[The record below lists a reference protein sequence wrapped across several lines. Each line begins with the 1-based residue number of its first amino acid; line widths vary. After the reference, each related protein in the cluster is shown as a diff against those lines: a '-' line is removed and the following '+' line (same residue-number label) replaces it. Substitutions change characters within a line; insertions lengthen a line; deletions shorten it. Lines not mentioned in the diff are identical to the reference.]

1 MVRVLVVD
9 DSPLMRR
16 LLTAL
21 LQDDPEIT
29 VVATAADP
37 YEAWD
42 ALKVQAVD
50 VITLDLQMPRMNGLT
65 FLRKLMAARPTP
77 VVVVSASSIADQPRV
92 LRAMKLGAIDIV
104 YKPNSRGE
112 ARLATLARE
121 LSEKVKQAAL
131 FIQPVIRRQCSGA
144 TRPIPFVP
152 GENTNTKGQ
161 AMHSRSL
168 LVIGASTGGPETIS
182 RILAELPAQV
192 PPILIVQ
199 HMPSDF
205 TGPFAERLDRLCRFE
220 VREAVD
226 GDTLETGLALLA
238 PGDRHMMVEQR
249 GTRRQIRLLDGPPV
263 NQFRPS
269 VDVTFRSCAK
279 LQGVAGVGVLLTGM
293 GKDGAQGL
301 LALREAGFVTLA
313 QDEATSVVFGM
324 PREAIELGAARYIVP
339 LEKIGPWLANRFRPQ
354 IKTASRG

>member
-9 DSPLMRR
+9 DSPLMRS
-16 LLTAL
+16 LLTQL
-21 LQDDPEIT
+21 LQEDPEIT

-42 ALKVQAVD
+42 LLKAQAVD

-77 VVVVSASSIADQPRV
+77 VVVVSTPSIADRPRV

-104 YKPNSRGE
+104 YKPNSRGT
-112 ARLATLARE
+112 ARLAAMSRE
-121 LSEKVKQAAL
+121 LSEKVKQASL
-131 FIQPVIRRQCSGA
+131 FIQPVFRRERTAA
-144 TRPIPFVP
+144 TRPIPFIA
-152 GENTNTKGQ
+152 GESANPKVQ
-161 AMHSRSL
+161 AEQSRSL
-168 LVIGASTGGPETIS
+168 IVIGASTGGPETIS

-205 TGPFAERLDRLCRFE
+205 TGPFAERLNRQCRFE

-226 GDTLETGLALLA
+226 GDALETGLALLA

-249 GTRRQIRLLDGPPV
+249 GSRKQIRLLDGPPV

-269 VDVTFRSCAK
+269 VDVTFRSCAS

-301 LALREAGFVTLA
+301 LALRQAGFVTLA
-313 QDEATSVVFGM
+313 QDEETCVVYGM

-339 LEKIGPWLANRFRPQ
+339 LEKIGPWLANRFRPRLQ
-354 IKTASRG
+354 TASRK